1 MYIKKKH
8 IRNLD
13 QTVLIIILLIIY
25 FPNGSL
31 QLE

>member
-13 QTVLIIILLIIY
+13 QIVLIIILLIIY